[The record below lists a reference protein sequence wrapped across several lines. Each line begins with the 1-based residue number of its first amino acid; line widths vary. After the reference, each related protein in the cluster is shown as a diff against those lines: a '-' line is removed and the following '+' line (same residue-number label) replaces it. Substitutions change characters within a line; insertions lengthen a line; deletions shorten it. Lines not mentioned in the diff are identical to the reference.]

1 MSLHINKFDVY
12 RDGGTIA
19 IHTDKGL
26 YCIDGRVIDDRNPNK
41 TKKMLFFGY
50 PTNSQP
56 LESSESKRIKRELK
70 TALKEFGLQSQTYSE
85 YLPIIEGIRLK

>member
-1 MSLHINKFDVY
+1 MLHITKFDGY

-26 YCIDGRVIDDRNPNK
+26 YCIDGRLISDRTTNK
-41 TKKMLFFGY
+41 TKGMLFFGY

-56 LESSESKRIKRELK
+56 LELSEAKKIKKELK
-70 TALKEFGLQSQTYSE
+70 LALKEFGMQSQDYQT
-85 YLPIIEGIRLK
+85 YLPIIERIKIK